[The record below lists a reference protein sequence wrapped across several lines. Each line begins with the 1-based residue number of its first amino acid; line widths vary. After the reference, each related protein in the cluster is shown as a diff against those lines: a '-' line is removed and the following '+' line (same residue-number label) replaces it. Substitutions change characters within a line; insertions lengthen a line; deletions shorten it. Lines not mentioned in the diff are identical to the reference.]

1 MSAKEMFEKLG
12 YELNDYSDIDDIYIQ
27 DNYYAIYVYEIREHE
42 QWRRTIKEIAFFPNI
57 KKVSL
62 NSYTGEDNWSVEE
75 LKAIN
80 KQVEEL
86 GWNK

>member
-1 MSAKEMFEKLG
+1 MTAKEMFEKLG
-12 YELNDYSDIDDIYIQ
+12 YKQLIKPNVIYYQKRVDIPKNYMIFSINFVINLKEVFIGKNLN
-27 DNYYAIYVYEIREHE
+27 
-42 QWRRTIKEIAFFPNI
+42 
-57 KKVSL
+57 
-62 NSYTGEDNWSVEE
+62 VEE

>member
-12 YELNDYSDIDDIYIQ
+12 YKQLGSFKPGDKYIVIAWDREKYDEQFTIYF
-27 DNYYAIYVYEIREHE
+27 YGSKEIRVVMETK
-42 QWRRTIKEIAFFPNI
+42 R
-57 KKVSL
+57 
-62 NSYTGEDNWSVEE
+62 GELYPPLFNLEE

-86 GWNK
+86 GWCE

>member
-12 YELNDYSDIDDIYIQ
+12 YKQEKGDWIEYFKNEDAIIFMDDKTFYKRHYYDPGDI
-27 DNYYAIYVYEIREHE
+27 
-42 QWRRTIKEIAFFPNI
+42 NI
-57 KKVSL
+57 
-62 NSYTGEDNWSVEE
+62 EE

-86 GWNK
+86 GW

>member
-12 YELNDYSDIDDIYIQ
+12 YKQENWWFEDKIDEIIYYSDSKFGS
-27 DNYYAIYVYEIREHE
+27 NVTFR
-42 QWRRTIKEIAFFPNI
+42 
-57 KKVSL
+57 L
-62 NSYTGEDNWSVEE
+62 NSKCFKIHRKKERISAWCGIS
-75 LKAIN
+75 LLQAIN